1 MKLSNYYIPT
11 LKEAPKD
18 ADTLSAKLMIRAGLI
33 RKLASGLYE
42 WLPLGLRVLKKV
54 ENIVR
59 EEMDKTGACEVWLP
73 VVQPKELWAESGRW
87 TYYGKELLRFKDRK
101 DADFCFAPTAEEVM
115 TDLVRKDVSSYKQL
129 PVCLYQF
136 GTKFRDEIRPR
147 FGVMRAREFYMKDA
161 YSFAATDEDATKWY
175 QKMYDAYQRIFKRCG
190 FEFAAVEADTGAIG
204 GNFSHEFMVLA
215 ETGEDTI
222 AACPSCGYAANTE
235 KAEIKKPEDITVNSA
250 DLLPMEKRDTPKV
263 YTVEDVANLLHVPT
277 SKIIKLLVFTADGT
291 PVVALVRG
299 DHELNEFKFKAL
311 LKCNE
316 LEKATE
322 EVYTQVTGSFVGFA
336 GAQGLK
342 EKNPSVKIYA
352 DNYVK
357 NIVNGVSGGNEKDV
371 HTINVTPQ
379 RDITVDV
386 YADLKMASAG
396 DCCARCGKEFVFKRG
411 IETGHVFKLGT
422 KYSAAMSTTF
432 LDEKQ
437 TAQPMIMGCYGIGI
451 SRVVAAAIEQS
462 HDENGIIW
470 PAPLTPFDVALVAI
484 DYDSNPDV
492 KKYADEITDALEA
505 KGISVLMDDRNER
518 PGIKFKDM
526 DLIGLPHRLVI
537 SSRTVKDGQC
547 EYKKRSE
554 KDAVRW
560 NLSEAATRLADE
572 VLLTKKP

>member
-1 MKLSNYYIPT
+1 MKLSNYYLPT

-33 RKLASGLYE
+33 RKVASGLYE
-42 WLPLGLRVLKKV
+42 WLPLGLKVLKKV
-54 ENIVR
+54 ETIVR
-59 EEMDKTGACEVWLP
+59 EEMNRAGACEVWLP
-73 VVQPKELWAESGRW
+73 LVQPKELWEESGRW
-87 TYYGKELLRFKDRK
+87 TYYGKELLRFADRK
-101 DADFCFAPTAEEVM
+101 EAEFCFAPTAEEVM
-115 TDLVRKDVSSYKQL
+115 TDLVKKDTTSYKQL
-129 PVCLYQF
+129 PFCLYQF

-161 YSFAATDEDATKWY
+161 YSFAANDADANDWY

-190 FEFAAVEADTGAIG
+190 FEFKAVEADTGAIG

-215 ETGEDTI
+215 DTGEDAI
-222 AACPSCGYAANTE
+222 ANCPACGYAANTE
-235 KAEIKKPEDITVNSA
+235 KAEIQAPA
-250 DLLPMEKRDTPKV
+250 DLAINEADLKPMEKRDTPKA
-263 YTVEDVANLLHVPT
+263 YTIEDVAAMLNVPT
-277 SKIIKLLVFTADGT
+277 SQLIKLLVFTADGK

-316 LEKATE
+316 LEKASE

-342 EKNPSVKIYA
+342 EKNPSVMIYA

-371 HTINVTPQ
+371 HMINVTPR
-379 RDITVDV
+379 RDMKVDV

-396 DCCARCGKEFVFKRG
+396 DKCARCGKEFTFTRG
-411 IETGHVFKLGT
+411 IEAGHVFKLGT
-422 KYSAAMSTTF
+422 KYSASMGANF
-432 LDEKQ
+432 LDENQ
-437 TAQPMIMGCYGIGI
+437 TSKPMIMGCYGIGI

-470 PAPLTPFDVALVAI
+470 PAPLAPFDVALVAI
-484 DYDSNPDV
+484 DYASNPEV
-492 KKYADEITDALEA
+492 KKHADAITEQLEA
-505 KGISVLMDDRNER
+505 AGLSVLLDDRDER
-518 PGIKFKDM
+518 AGIKFKDM
-526 DLIGLPHRLVI
+526 DLIGLPHRLVV

-547 EYKKRSE
+547 EYKKRTE
-554 KDAVRW
+554 KESARW
-560 NLSEAATRLADE
+560 NLDEA
-572 VLLTKKP
+572 VKKLLQAAGK

>member
-42 WLPLGLRVLKKV
+42 WLPLGLKVLKKV

-59 EEMDKTGACEVWLP
+59 EEMDRAGACEVWLP
-73 VVQPKELWAESGRW
+73 VVQPKELWEESSRW
-87 TYYGKELLRFKDRK
+87 TYYGKELLRFADRK
-101 DADFCFAPTAEEVM
+101 EAEFCLAPTAEEVM
-115 TDLVRKDVSSYKQL
+115 TDLVRKDTSSYKQL
-129 PVCLYQF
+129 PFCLYQF

-161 YSFAATDEDATKWY
+161 YSFAATDEDASEWY
-175 QKMYDAYQRIFKRCG
+175 KKMYDAYQRIFTRCG
-190 FEFAAVEADTGAIG
+190 FEFKAVEADTGAIG

-215 ETGEDTI
+215 ETGEDAI
-222 AACPSCGYAANTE
+222 ANCPACGYAANTE
-235 KAEIKKPEDITVNSA
+235 KAEIQAPADITINEA
-250 DLLPMEKRDTPKV
+250 DLKPMEKRATPKA
-263 YTVEDVANLLHVPT
+263 YTVEDVAKMLNVPT
-277 SKIIKLLVFTADGT
+277 EKLIKLLVFTADGK

-311 LKCNE
+311 LKCAE
-316 LEKATE
+316 LEKASE

-342 EKNPSVKIYA
+342 EKNPNITIYA

-371 HTINVTPQ
+371 HMINVTPR

-396 DCCARCGKEFVFKRG
+396 DKCAKCGAPFTFTRG
-411 IETGHVFKLGT
+411 IEAGHVFKLGT
-422 KYSAAMSTTF
+422 KYSAAMNATF

-437 TAQPMIMGCYGIGI
+437 AAKPMIMGCYGIGI

-462 HDENGIIW
+462 HDDNGIIW
-470 PAPLTPFDVALVAI
+470 PAPLAPFDVALVAI

-492 KKYADEITDALEA
+492 KKHADEICAALEA
-505 KGISVLMDDRNER
+505 KGITVLLDDRDER

-526 DLIGLPHRLVI
+526 DLIGLPHRLVV
-537 SSRTVKDGQC
+537 SSRTVADGQC
-547 EYKKRSE
+547 EYKSRKE
-554 KDAVRW
+554 KEAVRW
-560 NLSEAATRLADE
+560 NLSEAVEKLVALAN
-572 VLLTKKP
+572 K

>member
-1 MKLSNYYIPT
+1 MKLSNYYLPT

-33 RKLASGLYE
+33 RKVASGLYE

-59 EEMDKTGACEVWLP
+59 EEMDRAGANEVWLP
-73 VVQPKELWAESGRW
+73 VVQPKELWEESGRW
-87 TYYGKELLRFKDRK
+87 TFYGKELLRFTDRK
-101 DADFCFAPTAEEVM
+101 EAGFCISPTAEEAI
-115 TDLVRKDVSSYKQL
+115 TDLIRKDVSSYKQL

-161 YSFAATDEDATKWY
+161 YSFAATDESANEWY
-175 QKMYDAYQRIFKRCG
+175 QKMYDAYQRIFTRCG
-190 FEFAAVEADTGAIG
+190 FNFKAVEADTGSIG

-215 ETGEDTI
+215 DTGEDAI
-222 AACPSCGYAANTE
+222 ADCTCGYAANTE
-235 KAEIKKPEDITVNSA
+235 KAEILAPADIEIKEA
-250 DLLPMEKRDTPKV
+250 DLKPMEQKATPKA
-263 YTVEDVANLLHVPT
+263 YTIEAVAEMLGVPQ
-277 SKIIKLLVFTADGT
+277 SQLIKLLVFTADGK

-316 LEKATE
+316 LEKASE

-342 EKNPSVKIYA
+342 EKNPNVMIYA

-371 HTINVTPQ
+371 HTINVTPR
-379 RDITVDV
+379 RDIKVDV

-396 DCCARCGKEFVFKRG
+396 DKCARCGKEFSFTRG
-411 IETGHVFKLGT
+411 IETGHIFKLGT
-422 KYSAAMSTTF
+422 KYSAAMHADF
-432 LDEKQ
+432 LGEDQKEK
-437 TAQPMIMGCYGIGI
+437 PMIMGCYGIGI

-462 HDENGIIW
+462 HDDNGIIW
-470 PAPLTPFDVALVAI
+470 PAPMAPFDVALVAI
-484 DYDSNPDV
+484 DYHSNPEV
-492 KKYADEITDALEA
+492 QKHADELCAKLESA
-505 KGISVLMDDRNER
+505 GLSVLLDERDER
-518 PGIKFKDM
+518 PGVKFKDM
-526 DLIGLPHRLVI
+526 DLIGLPYRLVV

-547 EYKKRSE
+547 EYKKRTDKE
-554 KDAVRW
+554 AVRW
-560 NLSEAATRLADE
+560 SLAEAAEKLLAE
-572 VLLTKKP
+572 AGK

>member
-1 MKLSNYYIPT
+1 MKLSNYYLPT

-33 RKLASGLYE
+33 RKVASGLYE

-59 EEMDKTGACEVWLP
+59 QEMDRAGANEVWLP
-73 VVQPKELWAESGRW
+73 VVQPKELWEESGRW
-87 TYYGKELLRFKDRK
+87 TFYGKELLRFTDRK
-101 DADFCFAPTAEEVM
+101 EAGFCISPTAEEAI
-115 TDLVRKDVSSYKQL
+115 TDLIRKDVSSYKQL

-161 YSFAATDEDATKWY
+161 YSFAATDESANEWY
-175 QKMYDAYQRIFKRCG
+175 QKMYDAYQRIFTRCG
-190 FEFAAVEADTGAIG
+190 FNFKAVEADTGSIG

-215 ETGEDTI
+215 DTGEDAI
-222 AACPSCGYAANTE
+222 ADCTCGYAANTE
-235 KAEIKKPEDITVNSA
+235 KAEILAPADIEINEA
-250 DLLPMEKRDTPKV
+250 DLKPMEQKATPKA
-263 YTVEDVANLLHVPT
+263 YTIEAVAEMLGVPQ
-277 SKIIKLLVFTADGT
+277 SQLIKLLVFTADGK

-316 LEKATE
+316 LEKASE

-342 EKNPSVKIYA
+342 EKNPNVMIYA

-371 HTINVTPQ
+371 HTINVTPR
-379 RDITVDV
+379 RDIKVDV

-396 DCCARCGKEFVFKRG
+396 DKCARCGKEFSFTRG
-411 IETGHVFKLGT
+411 IETGHIFKLGT
-422 KYSAAMSTTF
+422 KYSAAMHANF
-432 LDEKQ
+432 LGEDQKEK
-437 TAQPMIMGCYGIGI
+437 PMIMGCYGIGI

-462 HDENGIIW
+462 HDDNGIIW
-470 PAPLTPFDVALVAI
+470 PAPMAPFDVALVAI
-484 DYDSNPDV
+484 DYDSNPEV
-492 KKYADEITDALEA
+492 KKHADEICAKLENA
-505 KGISVLMDDRNER
+505 GLSVLLDDRDER
-518 PGIKFKDM
+518 PGVKFKDM
-526 DLIGLPHRLVI
+526 DLIGLPYRLVV

-547 EYKKRSE
+547 EYKKRTDKE
-554 KDAVRW
+554 AVRW
-560 NLSEAATRLADE
+560 NLAEAADKLLAE
-572 VLLTKKP
+572 AGK

>member
-1 MKLSNYYIPT
+1 MKLSNYYLPT

-33 RKLASGLYE
+33 RKVASGLYE
-42 WLPLGLRVLKKV
+42 WLPLGLKVLKKV

-59 EEMDKTGACEVWLP
+59 EEMDRAGACEVWLP
-73 VVQPKELWAESGRW
+73 LVQPKELWEESGRW
-87 TYYGKELLRFKDRK
+87 TYYGKELLRFADRK
-101 DADFCFAPTAEEVM
+101 EAEFCFAPTAEEVM
-115 TDLVRKDVSSYKQL
+115 TDLVKKDTTSYKQL
-129 PVCLYQF
+129 PFCLYQF

-161 YSFAATDEDATKWY
+161 YSFAANDADANDWY

-190 FEFAAVEADTGAIG
+190 FQFKAVEADTGSIG

-215 ETGEDTI
+215 STGEDAI
-222 AACPSCGYAANTE
+222 ADCTSCGYAANTE
-235 KAEIKKPEDITVNSA
+235 KAEIQAPADIAINEA
-250 DLLPMEKRDTPKV
+250 DLKPMEKRDTPKA
-263 YTVEDVANLLHVPT
+263 YTIEDVASMLNVPT
-277 SKIIKLLVFTADGT
+277 AQLIKLLVFTADGK

-316 LEKATE
+316 LEKASE

-342 EKNPSVKIYA
+342 EKNPSVMIYA

-371 HTINVTPQ
+371 HMINVTPR
-379 RDITVDV
+379 RDIKVDV

-396 DCCARCGKEFVFKRG
+396 DKCARCGKEFTFTRG
-411 IETGHVFKLGT
+411 IEAGHVFKLGT
-422 KYSAAMSTTF
+422 KYSASMGANF
-432 LDEKQ
+432 LGEDQ
-437 TAQPMIMGCYGIGI
+437 TSKPMIMGCYGIGI

-462 HDENGIIW
+462 HDDNGIIW
-470 PAPLTPFDVALVAI
+470 PAPLAPFDVALVAI
-484 DYDSNPDV
+484 DYASNPEV
-492 KKYADEITDALEA
+492 KKHADEIAAQLEA
-505 KGISVLMDDRNER
+505 AGFSVLLDDRDER
-518 PGIKFKDM
+518 AGIKFKDM
-526 DLIGLPHRLVI
+526 DLIGLPHRLVV

-547 EYKKRSE
+547 EYKKRTDKE
-554 KDAVRW
+554 AVRW
-560 NLSEAATRLADE
+560 NLDEAVKKLLEAAG
-572 VLLTKKP
+572 K

>member
-1 MKLSNYYIPT
+1 MKLSQYYIPT

-59 EEMDKTGACEVWLP
+59 EEMDKAGACEVWLP
-73 VVQPKELWAESGRW
+73 VVQPKELWEESGRW
-87 TYYGKELLRFKDRK
+87 TFYGKELLRFEDRK
-101 DADFCFAPTAEEVM
+101 KAEFCIAPTAEEVI
-115 TDLVRKDVSSYKQL
+115 TDLVRKDISSYKQL

-161 YSFAATDEDATKWY
+161 YSFAANDEDASTWY
-175 QKMYDAYQRIFKRCG
+175 KKMYDAYQRIFTRCG
-190 FEFAAVEADTGAIG
+190 FKFAAVEADTGSIG

-215 ETGEDTI
+215 DTGEDTI
-222 AACPSCGYAANTE
+222 ASCPACGYAANTE
-235 KAEIKKPEDITVNSA
+235 KAEIQPPAEVKIREEELKPI
-250 DLLPMEKRDTPKV
+250 EKRNTPNAH
-263 YTVEDVANLLHVPT
+263 TVEDVAQLLGVGT
-277 SKIIKLLVFTADGT
+277 DKLIKLLVFTADGQ
-291 PVVALVRG
+291 PVIALVRG

-316 LEKATE
+316 LEKASE
-322 EVYTQVTGSFVGFA
+322 EVYTQVTSSPVGFA

-342 EKNPSVKIYA
+342 EKNPNIKIYA

-357 NIVNGVSGGNEKDV
+357 NIVNGVAGGNEKDV
-371 HTINVTPQ
+371 HVVHVTPQ
-379 RDITVDV
+379 RDIKVDV

-396 DCCARCGKEFVFKRG
+396 DKCAKCGAAFTFKRG

-422 KYSAAMSTTF
+422 KYSAAMHATF
-432 LDEKQ
+432 LDESQK
-437 TAQPMIMGCYGIGI
+437 AQPMIMGCYGIGI

-470 PAPLTPFDVALVAI
+470 PAPLAPFDVALVAI

-492 KKYADEITDALEA
+492 KKHTDEICTALEE
-505 KGISVLMDDRNER
+505 KGLSVLVDDRDER
-518 PGIKFKDM
+518 PGVKFKDM
-526 DLIGLPHRLVI
+526 DLIGLPYRLVI

-547 EYKKRSE
+547 EYKKRNE
-554 KDAVRW
+554 KEAVRW
-560 NLSEAATRLADE
+560 SLAEAVSNLLKE
-572 VLLTKKP
+572 VRS

>member
-1 MKLSNYYIPT
+1 MKLSNYYLPT

-33 RKLASGLYE
+33 RKVASGLYE
-42 WLPLGLRVLKKV
+42 WLPLGLKVLKKV
-54 ENIVR
+54 ETIVR
-59 EEMDKTGACEVWLP
+59 EEMNRAGACEVWLP
-73 VVQPKELWAESGRW
+73 LVQPKELWEESGRW
-87 TYYGKELLRFKDRK
+87 TYYGKELLRFADRK
-101 DADFCFAPTAEEVM
+101 EAEFCFAPTAEEVM
-115 TDLVRKDVSSYKQL
+115 TDLVKKDTTSYKQL
-129 PVCLYQF
+129 PFCLYQF

-161 YSFAATDEDATKWY
+161 YSFAANDADANDWY

-190 FEFAAVEADTGAIG
+190 FEFKAVEADTGSIG

-215 ETGEDTI
+215 DTGEDAI
-222 AACPSCGYAANTE
+222 ANCPACGYAANTE
-235 KAEIKKPEDITVNSA
+235 KAEIQAPA
-250 DLLPMEKRDTPKV
+250 DLAINEADLKPMEKRDTPKA
-263 YTVEDVANLLHVPT
+263 YTIEDVAAMLNVPT
-277 SKIIKLLVFTADGT
+277 SQLIKLLVFTADGK

-316 LEKATE
+316 LEKASE

-342 EKNPSVKIYA
+342 EKNPSVMIYA

-371 HTINVTPQ
+371 HMINVTPR
-379 RDITVDV
+379 RDMKVDV

-396 DCCARCGKEFVFKRG
+396 DKCARCGKEFTFTRG
-411 IETGHVFKLGT
+411 IEAGHVFKLGT
-422 KYSAAMSTTF
+422 KYSASMGANF
-432 LDEKQ
+432 LDENQ
-437 TAQPMIMGCYGIGI
+437 TSKPMIMGCYGIGI

-470 PAPLTPFDVALVAI
+470 PAPLAPFDVALVAI
-484 DYDSNPDV
+484 DYASNPEV
-492 KKYADEITDALEA
+492 KKHADAITEQLEA
-505 KGISVLMDDRNER
+505 AGLSVLLDDRDER
-518 PGIKFKDM
+518 AGIKFKDM
-526 DLIGLPHRLVI
+526 DLIGLPHRLVV

-547 EYKKRSE
+547 EYKKRTE
-554 KDAVRW
+554 KESVRW
-560 NLSEAATRLADE
+560 NLDEA
-572 VLLTKKP
+572 VKKLLQAAGK

>member
-1 MKLSNYYIPT
+1 MKLSNYYLPT

-33 RKLASGLYE
+33 RKVASGLYE

-59 EEMDKTGACEVWLP
+59 QEMDNAGANEVWLP
-73 VVQPKELWAESGRW
+73 VVQPKELWEESGRW
-87 TYYGKELLRFKDRK
+87 TFYGKELLRFTDRK
-101 DADFCFAPTAEEVM
+101 EAGFCISPTAEEAI
-115 TDLVRKDVSSYKQL
+115 TDLIRKDVSSYKQL

-161 YSFAATDEDATKWY
+161 YSFAATDESANEWY
-175 QKMYDAYQRIFKRCG
+175 QKMYDAYQRIFTRCG
-190 FEFAAVEADTGAIG
+190 FNFKAVEADTGSIG

-215 ETGEDTI
+215 DTGEDAI
-222 AACPSCGYAANTE
+222 ADCTCGYAANTE
-235 KAEIKKPEDITVNSA
+235 KAEIMAPADIEINEA
-250 DLLPMEKRDTPKV
+250 DLKPMENKPTPKA
-263 YTVEDVANLLHVPT
+263 YTIEAVAEMLGVAQ
-277 SKIIKLLVFTADGT
+277 SKLIKLLVFTADGK

-342 EKNPSVKIYA
+342 EKNPNVTIYA

-371 HTINVTPQ
+371 HTLNVTPR
-379 RDITVDV
+379 RDIKVDV

-396 DCCARCGKEFVFKRG
+396 DKCARCGKEFSFTRG
-411 IETGHVFKLGT
+411 IETGHIFKLGT
-422 KYSAAMSTTF
+422 KYSAAMHATF
-432 LDEKQ
+432 LGEDQKEK
-437 TAQPMIMGCYGIGI
+437 PMIMGCYGIGI

-462 HDENGIIW
+462 HDDNGIIW
-470 PAPLTPFDVALVAI
+470 PAPMAPFDVALVAI
-484 DYDSNPDV
+484 DYDSNPEV
-492 KKYADEITDALEA
+492 KKYADEICAKLEKA
-505 KGISVLMDDRNER
+505 GLSVLLDDRDER
-518 PGIKFKDM
+518 PGVKFKDM
-526 DLIGLPHRLVI
+526 DLIGLPYRLVV
-537 SSRTVKDGQC
+537 SSRTVKEGQC
-547 EYKKRSE
+547 EYKKRTD

-560 NLSEAATRLADE
+560 NLDEAADKLLAE
-572 VLLTKKP
+572 VKK

>member
-11 LKEAPKD
+11 LKDAPKD

-42 WLPLGLRVLKKV
+42 WLPLGLRALKKV

-59 EEMDKTGACEVWLP
+59 EEMNKAGACEVWLP
-73 VVQPKELWAESGRW
+73 VVQPKELWEESGRW
-87 TYYGKELLRFKDRK
+87 TFYGKELLRFADRK
-101 DADFCFAPTAEEVM
+101 EAEFCIAPTAEEVI
-115 TDLVRKDVSSYKQL
+115 TDLVRKDTSSYKQL

-161 YSFAATDEDATKWY
+161 YSFAATDEQANTWY

-190 FEFAAVEADTGAIG
+190 FEFTAVEADTGSIG

-215 ETGEDTI
+215 DTGEDTI
-222 AACPSCGYAANTE
+222 ASCASCGYAANTE
-235 KAEIKKPEDITVNSA
+235 KAEIKKPEDITINPA
-250 DLLPMEKRDTPKV
+250 DLKPMENRSTPKT
-263 YTVEDVANLLHVPT
+263 YTVEDVAKLLNVST
-277 SKIIKLLVFTADGT
+277 SQLVKLLVFTADGK
-291 PVVALVRG
+291 PVIALVRG

-316 LEKATE
+316 LEKASE
-322 EVYTQVTGSFVGFA
+322 EVYSQVTGSPVGFA

-342 EKNPSVKIYA
+342 EKNPSVMIYA

-357 NIVNGVSGGNEKDV
+357 NVVNGVCGGNEKDV

-379 RDITVDV
+379 RDIKVDV

-396 DCCARCGKEFVFKRG
+396 DLCGRCGKPFSFKKG

-422 KYSAAMSTTF
+422 KYSAAMNATF

-437 TAQPMIMGCYGIGI
+437 TSKPMIMGCYGIGI

-462 HDENGIIW
+462 HDDNGIIW
-470 PAPLTPFDVALVAI
+470 PAPLAPFDVALVAI
-484 DYDSNPDV
+484 DYDSNPEV
-492 KKYADEITDALEA
+492 KKQADTLTEALEA
-505 KGISVLMDDRNER
+505 KGISVLLDDRDER

-526 DLIGLPHRLVI
+526 DLIGLPHRVVI
-537 SSRTVKDGQC
+537 SSRTVADGQC
-547 EYKKRSE
+547 EYKARAE
-554 KDAVRW
+554 KEAVRW
-560 NLSEAATRLADE
+560 NLDQALPLLLERL
-572 VLLTKKP
+572 KH

>member
-1 MKLSNYYIPT
+1 MKLSNYYLPT

-33 RKLASGLYE
+33 RKVASGLYE
-42 WLPLGLRVLKKV
+42 WLPLGLKVLKKV
-54 ENIVR
+54 ETIVR
-59 EEMDKTGACEVWLP
+59 EEMNRAGACEVWLP
-73 VVQPKELWAESGRW
+73 LVQPKELWEESGRW
-87 TYYGKELLRFKDRK
+87 TYYGKELLRFADRK
-101 DADFCFAPTAEEVM
+101 EAEFCFAPTAEEVM
-115 TDLVRKDVSSYKQL
+115 TDLVKKDTTSYKQL
-129 PVCLYQF
+129 PFCLYQF

-161 YSFAATDEDATKWY
+161 YSFAANDADANDWY

-190 FEFAAVEADTGAIG
+190 FEFKAVEADTGAIG

-215 ETGEDTI
+215 DTGEDAI
-222 AACPSCGYAANTE
+222 ANCPACGYAANTE
-235 KAEIKKPEDITVNSA
+235 KAEIQAPA
-250 DLLPMEKRDTPKV
+250 DLAINEADLKPMEKRDTPKA
-263 YTVEDVANLLHVPT
+263 YTIEDVAALLNVPT
-277 SKIIKLLVFTADGT
+277 SQLIKLLVFTADGK

-316 LEKATE
+316 LEKASE

-342 EKNPSVKIYA
+342 EKNPSVMIYA

-371 HTINVTPQ
+371 HMINVTPR
-379 RDITVDV
+379 RDMKVDV

-396 DCCARCGKEFVFKRG
+396 DKCARCGKEFTFTRG
-411 IETGHVFKLGT
+411 IEAGHVFKLGT
-422 KYSAAMSTTF
+422 KYSASMGANF
-432 LDEKQ
+432 LDENQ
-437 TAQPMIMGCYGIGI
+437 TSKPMIMGCYGIGI

-470 PAPLTPFDVALVAI
+470 PAPLAPFDVALVAI
-484 DYDSNPDV
+484 DYASNPEV
-492 KKYADEITDALEA
+492 KKHADAITEQLEA
-505 KGISVLMDDRNER
+505 AGLSVLLDDRDER
-518 PGIKFKDM
+518 AGIKFKDM
-526 DLIGLPHRLVI
+526 DLIGLPHRLVV

-547 EYKKRSE
+547 EYKKRTE
-554 KDAVRW
+554 KESVRW
-560 NLSEAATRLADE
+560 NLDEA
-572 VLLTKKP
+572 VKKLLQAAGK

>member
-59 EEMDKTGACEVWLP
+59 KEMDKAGACEVWLP
-73 VVQPKELWAESGRW
+73 VVQPKELWEESGRW
-87 TYYGKELLRFKDRK
+87 TFYGKELLRFKDRK
-101 DADFCFAPTAEEVM
+101 EADFCLAPTAEEVM
-115 TDLVRKDVSSYKQL
+115 TDLVRKDTSSYKQL
-129 PVCLYQF
+129 PICLYQF

-161 YSFAATDEDATKWY
+161 YSFAATDEQANLWY

-190 FEFAAVEADTGAIG
+190 FEFTAVEADTGSIG

-215 ETGEDTI
+215 DTGEDTI
-222 AACPSCGYAANTE
+222 AACPACGYAANTE
-235 KAEIKKPEDITVNSA
+235 KAEIKKPEDISINPA
-250 DLLPMEKRDTPKV
+250 DLKPMENRATPKA
-263 YTVEDVANLLHVPT
+263 YTVEDVAKLLNVPT
-277 SKIIKLLVFTADGT
+277 SKLIKLLVFTADGK

-342 EKNPSVKIYA
+342 EKNPSITIYA

-386 YADLKMASAG
+386 YADLKMASEG
-396 DCCARCGKEFVFKRG
+396 DLCGRCGKPFTFKKG

-422 KYSAAMSTTF
+422 KYSNAMQATF

-437 TAQPMIMGCYGIGI
+437 TAKPMIMGCYGIGI

-462 HDENGIIW
+462 HDANGIIW
-470 PAPLTPFDVALVAI
+470 PAPLSPFDVALVAI
-484 DYDSNPDV
+484 DYDSNPEV
-492 KKYADEITDALEA
+492 KKYTDEITAALED
-505 KGISVLMDDRNER
+505 KGISVLVDDRNER

-537 SSRTVKDGQC
+537 SSRTVADKQC
-547 EYKKRSE
+547 EYKARNGGE
-554 KDAVRW
+554 AVRW
-560 NLSEAATRLADE
+560 NLTDA
-572 VLLTKKP
+572 VGKLTALIK

>member
-1 MKLSNYYIPT
+1 MKLSNYYLPT

-33 RKLASGLYE
+33 RKVASGLYE

-59 EEMDKTGACEVWLP
+59 QEMDRAGANEVWLP
-73 VVQPKELWAESGRW
+73 VVQPKELWEESGRW
-87 TYYGKELLRFKDRK
+87 TFYGKELLRFTDRK
-101 DADFCFAPTAEEVM
+101 EAGFCISPTAEEAI
-115 TDLVRKDVSSYKQL
+115 TDLIRKDVSSYKQL

-161 YSFAATDEDATKWY
+161 YSFAATDESAKEWY
-175 QKMYDAYQRIFKRCG
+175 QKMYDAYQRIFTRCG
-190 FEFAAVEADTGAIG
+190 FNFKAVEADTGSIG

-215 ETGEDTI
+215 DTGEDAI
-222 AACPSCGYAANTE
+222 ADCTCGYAANTE
-235 KAEIKKPEDITVNSA
+235 KAEILAPADIEINEA
-250 DLLPMEKRDTPKV
+250 DLKPMEQKATPKA
-263 YTVEDVANLLHVPT
+263 YTIEAVAEMLGVPQ
-277 SKIIKLLVFTADGT
+277 SKLIKLLVFTADGK

-316 LEKATE
+316 LEKASE

-342 EKNPSVKIYA
+342 EKNPNVMIYA

-371 HTINVTPQ
+371 HTLNVTPR
-379 RDITVDV
+379 RDIKVDV
-386 YADLKMASAG
+386 YTDLKMASAG
-396 DCCARCGKEFVFKRG
+396 DKCARCGKEFSFTRG
-411 IETGHVFKLGT
+411 IETGHIFKLGT
-422 KYSAAMSTTF
+422 KYSAAMHANF
-432 LDEKQ
+432 LGEDQKEK
-437 TAQPMIMGCYGIGI
+437 PMIMGCYGIGI

-462 HDENGIIW
+462 HDDNGIIW
-470 PAPLTPFDVALVAI
+470 PAPMAPFDVALVAI
-484 DYDSNPDV
+484 DYDSNPEV
-492 KKYADEITDALEA
+492 KKHADEICAKLENA
-505 KGISVLMDDRNER
+505 GLSVLLDDRDER
-518 PGIKFKDM
+518 PGVKFKDM
-526 DLIGLPHRLVI
+526 DLIGLPYRLVV

-547 EYKKRSE
+547 EYKKRTDKE
-554 KDAVRW
+554 AVRW
-560 NLSEAATRLADE
+560 SLTEAADKLLAE
-572 VLLTKKP
+572 AGK

>member
-59 EEMDKTGACEVWLP
+59 EEMDKAGACEVWLP
-73 VVQPKELWAESGRW
+73 VVQPKELWEESGRW
-87 TYYGKELLRFKDRK
+87 TYYGKELLRFTDRK
-101 DADFCFAPTAEEVM
+101 EAEFCIAPTAEEVI
-115 TDLVRKDVSSYKQL
+115 TDLVRKDISSYKQL

-161 YSFAATDEDATKWY
+161 YSFAANDEDASNWY

-190 FEFAAVEADTGAIG
+190 FEFKAVEADTGSIG

-215 ETGEDTI
+215 ETGEDAI
-222 AACPSCGYAANTE
+222 ANCPSCGYAANTE
-235 KAEIKKPEDITVNSA
+235 KAEIQAPDAITINGA
-250 DLLPMEKRDTPKV
+250 ELKPMELKDTPNA
-263 YTVEDVANLLHVPT
+263 YTVEDVAACLHVPT
-277 SKIIKLLVFTADGT
+277 SKLIKLLLFVADGK

-299 DHELNEFKFKAL
+299 DHELNEFKLKAY
-311 LKCNE
+311 LKCAE
-316 LEKATE
+316 LTKASE
-322 EVYTQVTGSFVGFA
+322 EVYTQVTGSPVGFA
-336 GAQGLK
+336 GPQGLK
-342 EKNPSVKIYA
+342 ERNNDLQIFA
-352 DNYVK
+352 DQYVQ
-357 NIVNGVSGGNEKDV
+357 NIVNGVCGGNQKDK
-371 HTINVTPQ
+371 HMINVTPM
-379 RDITVDV
+379 RDISIDA
-386 YADLKMASAG
+386 YLDLKMASAG
-396 DCCARCGKEFVFKRG
+396 DKCGRCGHEFTFTRG
-411 IETGHVFKLGT
+411 IEAGHVFKLGT
-422 KYSAAMSTTF
+422 KYSQAMKATF

-437 TAQPMIMGCYGIGI
+437 TAKPFIMGCYGIGI

-462 HDENGIIW
+462 HDDNGIIW
-470 PAPLTPFDVALVAI
+470 PAPLAPFDVALVAI

-492 KKYADEITDALEA
+492 KKYTDEICAELEA
-505 KGISVLMDDRNER
+505 KGLSVLLDDRDER

-526 DLIGLPHRLVI
+526 DLIGLPHRLVV

-547 EYKKRSE
+547 EYKARKGGE
-554 KDAVRW
+554 AVRW
-560 NLSEAATRLADE
+560 DLAQAVEKLLQEAS
-572 VLLTKKP
+572 K

>member
-1 MKLSNYYIPT
+1 MKLSNYYLPT

-33 RKLASGLYE
+33 RKVASGLYE

-59 EEMDKTGACEVWLP
+59 EEMDRAGANEVWLP
-73 VVQPKELWAESGRW
+73 VVQPKELWEESGRW
-87 TYYGKELLRFKDRK
+87 TFYGKELLRFTDRK
-101 DADFCFAPTAEEVM
+101 EAGFCISPTAEEAI
-115 TDLVRKDVSSYKQL
+115 TDLIRKDVSSYKQL

-161 YSFAATDEDATKWY
+161 YSFAATDESANEWY
-175 QKMYDAYQRIFKRCG
+175 QKMYDAYQRIFTRCG
-190 FEFAAVEADTGAIG
+190 FNFKAVEADTGSIG

-215 ETGEDTI
+215 DTGEDAI
-222 AACPSCGYAANTE
+222 ADCTCGYAANTE
-235 KAEIKKPEDITVNSA
+235 KAEILPPADIEISEA
-250 DLLPMEKRDTPKV
+250 DLKPMEQKATPKA
-263 YTVEDVANLLHVPT
+263 YTIEAVAEMLGMPQ
-277 SKIIKLLVFTADGT
+277 SKLIKLLVFTADGK
-291 PVVALVRG
+291 PIVALVRG

-316 LEKATE
+316 LEKASE

-342 EKNPSVKIYA
+342 EKNPNVMIYA

-371 HTINVTPQ
+371 HTINVTPR
-379 RDITVDV
+379 RDIKVDV

-396 DCCARCGKEFVFKRG
+396 DKCARCGKEFSFTRG
-411 IETGHVFKLGT
+411 IETGHIFKLGT
-422 KYSAAMSTTF
+422 KYSAAMHANF
-432 LDEKQ
+432 LGEDQKEK
-437 TAQPMIMGCYGIGI
+437 PMIMGCYGIGI

-462 HDENGIIW
+462 HDDNGIIW
-470 PAPLTPFDVALVAI
+470 PAPMAPFDVALVAI
-484 DYDSNPDV
+484 DYDSNPEV
-492 KKYADEITDALEA
+492 KKHADEICAKLENA
-505 KGISVLMDDRNER
+505 GLSVLLDNRDER
-518 PGIKFKDM
+518 PGVKFKDM
-526 DLIGLPHRLVI
+526 DLIGLPYRLVV

-547 EYKKRSE
+547 EYKKRTD

-560 NLSEAATRLADE
+560 NLAEAADKLLAE
-572 VLLTKKP
+572 AGK

>member
-42 WLPLGLRVLKKV
+42 WLPLGLKVLKKV

-59 EEMDKTGACEVWLP
+59 EEMDKAGACEVWLP
-73 VVQPKELWAESGRW
+73 VVQPKELWEQSGRW
-87 TYYGKELLRFKDRK
+87 TFYGKELLRFADRK
-101 DADFCFAPTAEEVM
+101 DAEFCIAPTAEEVI
-115 TDLVRKDVSSYKQL
+115 TDLVKKDVSSYKQL

-161 YSFAATDEDATKWY
+161 YSFAATDESASEWY
-175 QKMYDAYQRIFKRCG
+175 QKMYDAYQRIFTRCG
-190 FEFAAVEADTGAIG
+190 FEFKAVEADTGSIG

-215 ETGEDTI
+215 ETGEDAI
-222 AACPSCGYAANTE
+222 ANCPACGYAANTE
-235 KAEIKKPEDITVNSA
+235 KAEIQAPAEEPLNEGE
-250 DLLPMEKRDTPKV
+250 LLPMENRPTPKA
-263 YTVEDVANLLHVPT
+263 YTVEDVAKMLNVPT
-277 SKIIKLLVFTADGT
+277 SKLIKLLVFVADEK

-311 LKCNE
+311 LKCTT
-316 LEKATE
+316 LEKASE

-342 EKNPSVKIYA
+342 EKNSDVMIYA

-357 NIVNGVSGGNEKDV
+357 NIVNGVAGGNEKDV
-371 HTINVTPQ
+371 HTVNVTPR
-379 RDITVDV
+379 RDIKVDL

-396 DCCARCGKEFVFKRG
+396 DKCARCGAEFSFTRG
-411 IETGHVFKLGT
+411 IEAGHVFKLGT
-422 KYSAAMSTTF
+422 KYSAAMEANF

-437 TAQPMIMGCYGIGI
+437 TSKPMIMGCYGIGI

-462 HDENGIIW
+462 HDDNGIIW
-470 PAPLTPFDVALVAI
+470 PAPMAPFDVALVAI
-484 DYDSNPDV
+484 DYDSNPEV
-492 KKYADEITDALEA
+492 KQHTDEICAKLESA
-505 KGISVLMDDRNER
+505 GLSVLVDDRDER
-518 PGIKFKDM
+518 PGVKFKDM
-526 DLIGLPHRLVI
+526 DLIGLPHRLVV
-537 SSRTVKDGQC
+537 SSRTVKDSQC
-547 EYKKRSE
+547 EYKKRSDKE
-554 KDAVRW
+554 AVRW
-560 NLSEAATRLADE
+560 NLAEAVDN
-572 VLLTKKP
+572 LLKAAGK

>member
-1 MKLSNYYIPT
+1 MKLSNYYLPT

-33 RKLASGLYE
+33 RKVASGLYE

-59 EEMDKTGACEVWLP
+59 EEMDRAGANEVWLP
-73 VVQPKELWAESGRW
+73 VVQPKELWEESGRW
-87 TYYGKELLRFKDRK
+87 TFYGKELLRFTDRK
-101 DADFCFAPTAEEVM
+101 EAGFCISPTAEEAI
-115 TDLVRKDVSSYKQL
+115 TDLIRKDVSSYKQL

-161 YSFAATDEDATKWY
+161 YSFAATDESANEWY
-175 QKMYDAYQRIFKRCG
+175 QKMYDAYQRIFTRCG
-190 FEFAAVEADTGAIG
+190 FNFKAVEADTGSIG

-215 ETGEDTI
+215 DTGEDAI
-222 AACPSCGYAANTE
+222 ADCTCGYAANTE
-235 KAEIKKPEDITVNSA
+235 KAEILPPADIEISEA
-250 DLLPMEKRDTPKV
+250 DLKPMEQKATPKA
-263 YTVEDVANLLHVPT
+263 YTIEAVAEMLGMPQ
-277 SKIIKLLVFTADGT
+277 SKLIKLLVFTADGK
-291 PVVALVRG
+291 PIVALVRG

-316 LEKATE
+316 LEKASE

-342 EKNPSVKIYA
+342 EKNPNVMIYA

-371 HTINVTPQ
+371 HTINVTPR
-379 RDITVDV
+379 RDIKVDV

-396 DCCARCGKEFVFKRG
+396 DKCARCGKEFSFTRG
-411 IETGHVFKLGT
+411 IETGHIFKLGT
-422 KYSAAMSTTF
+422 KYSAAMHANF
-432 LDEKQ
+432 LGEDQKEK
-437 TAQPMIMGCYGIGI
+437 PMIMGCYGIGI

-462 HDENGIIW
+462 HDDNGIIW
-470 PAPLTPFDVALVAI
+470 PAPMAPFDVALVAI
-484 DYDSNPDV
+484 DYDSNPEV
-492 KKYADEITDALEA
+492 KKHADEICAKLENA
-505 KGISVLMDDRNER
+505 GLSVLLDNRDER
-518 PGIKFKDM
+518 PGVKFKDM
-526 DLIGLPHRLVI
+526 DLIGLPYRLVV

-547 EYKKRSE
+547 EYKKRTDKE
-554 KDAVRW
+554 AVRW
-560 NLSEAATRLADE
+560 NLAEAADKLLAE
-572 VLLTKKP
+572 AGK

>member
-59 EEMDKTGACEVWLP
+59 EEMDKAGACEVWLP
-73 VVQPKELWAESGRW
+73 VVQPKELWEESGRW
-87 TYYGKELLRFKDRK
+87 TFYGKELLRFEDRK
-101 DADFCFAPTAEEVM
+101 KAAFCIAPTAEEVI

-161 YSFAATDEDATKWY
+161 YSFAATDEDASAWY
-175 QKMYDAYQRIFKRCG
+175 KKMYDAYQRIFTRCG
-190 FEFAAVEADTGAIG
+190 FEFAAVEADTGSIG

-215 ETGEDTI
+215 DTGEDTI
-222 AACPSCGYAANTE
+222 ANCPACGYAANTE
-235 KAEIKKPEDITVNSA
+235 KAEIRPPADVEINKA
-250 DLLPMEKRDTPKV
+250 DLKPIEKSNTPNAHS
-263 YTVEDVANLLHVPT
+263 VEDVAQLLGVST
-277 SKIIKLLVFTADGT
+277 DKLIKLLVFTADGN
-291 PVVALVRG
+291 PVIALVRG

-316 LEKATE
+316 LEKASE
-322 EVYTQVTGSFVGFA
+322 EVYTQVTGSPVGFA

-342 EKNPSVKIYA
+342 AKNPNVKIYA

-357 NIVNGVSGGNEKDV
+357 NIVNGVAGGNEKDV
-371 HTINVTPQ
+371 HVINITPK
-379 RDITVDV
+379 RDIEVDM

-396 DCCARCGKEFVFKRG
+396 DKCAKCGAAFTFKRG

-422 KYSAAMSTTF
+422 KYSAAMNASF
-432 LDEKQ
+432 LDETQK
-437 TAQPMIMGCYGIGI
+437 AQPMIMGCYGIGI

-462 HDENGIIW
+462 HDDNGIIW
-470 PAPLTPFDVALVAI
+470 PAPLAPFDVALVAI
-484 DYDSNPDV
+484 DYESNPDV
-492 KKYADEITDALEA
+492 KKYTDEICATLEG
-505 KGISVLMDDRNER
+505 KGVSVLVDDRDER
-518 PGIKFKDM
+518 PGVKFKDM

-537 SSRTVKDGQC
+537 SSRTVKDGEC
-547 EYKKRSE
+547 EYKNRRE

-560 NLSEAATRLADE
+560 QLNEASAK
-572 VLLTKKP
+572 LLELVTK

>member
-1 MKLSNYYIPT
+1 MKLSDYYIPT

-54 ENIVR
+54 ETIVR
-59 EEMDKTGACEVWLP
+59 EEMDRAGACEVWLP

-87 TYYGKELLRFKDRK
+87 TYYGKELLRFADRK
-101 DADFCFAPTAEEVM
+101 DAEFCLAPTAEEVM
-115 TDLVRKDVSSYKQL
+115 TDLVRKDTTSYKQL
-129 PVCLYQF
+129 PFCLYQF

-161 YSFAATDEDATKWY
+161 YSFAATDADADVWY
-175 QKMYDAYQRIFKRCG
+175 KKMYDAYQRIFTRCG
-190 FEFAAVEADTGAIG
+190 FEFKAVEADTGAIG

-215 ETGEDTI
+215 DTGEDAI
-222 AACPSCGYAANTE
+222 ANCPACGYAANTE
-235 KAEIKKPEDITVNSA
+235 KAEIKAPEDITVNEA
-250 DLLPMEKRDTPKV
+250 DLKPMENRATPKV
-263 YTVEDVANLLHVPT
+263 YSVEDVAQLLQVPA
-277 SKIIKLLVFTADGT
+277 SQIIKLLVFTADGK

-316 LEKATE
+316 LEKASE

-342 EKNPSVKIYA
+342 EKNPSVMIYA

-371 HTINVTPQ
+371 HTLNVTPR
-379 RDITVDV
+379 RDIKVDV

-396 DCCARCGKEFVFKRG
+396 DLCARCGKPFTFTRG
-411 IETGHVFKLGT
+411 IEAGHVFKLGT
-422 KYSAAMSTTF
+422 KYSAAMGATF

-437 TAQPMIMGCYGIGI
+437 TAKPMIMGCYGIGI

-462 HDENGIIW
+462 HDDNGIIW
-470 PAPLTPFDVALVAI
+470 PEPLAPFAVALVAI
-484 DYDSNPDV
+484 DYASNPEV
-492 KKYADEITDALEA
+492 KKHADEICTQLEA
-505 KGISVLMDDRNER
+505 AGISVLLDERDER

-526 DLIGLPHRLVI
+526 DLIGLPHRLVV
-537 SSRTVKDGQC
+537 SSRTVADGQC
-547 EYKKRSE
+547 EYKPRKSKQSVRWALA
-554 KDAVRW
+554 DAVK
-560 NLSEAATRLADE
+560 NLTSLI
-572 VLLTKKP
+572 KK

>member
-1 MKLSNYYIPT
+1 MKLSNYYLPT

-33 RKLASGLYE
+33 RKVASGLYE
-42 WLPLGLRVLKKV
+42 WLPLGLRILKKV

-59 EEMDKTGACEVWLP
+59 EEMDRAGANEVWLP
-73 VVQPKELWAESGRW
+73 VVQPKELWEESGRW
-87 TYYGKELLRFKDRK
+87 TFYGKELLRFTDRK
-101 DADFCFAPTAEEVM
+101 EAGFCISPTAEEAI
-115 TDLVRKDVSSYKQL
+115 TDLIRKDVSSYKQL

-161 YSFAATDEDATKWY
+161 YSFAATDESANEWY
-175 QKMYDAYQRIFKRCG
+175 QKMYDAYQRIFTRCG
-190 FEFAAVEADTGAIG
+190 FNFKAVEADTGSIG

-215 ETGEDTI
+215 DTGEDAI
-222 AACPSCGYAANTE
+222 ADCTCGYAANTE
-235 KAEIKKPEDITVNSA
+235 KAEILAPADIEINEA
-250 DLLPMEKRDTPKV
+250 DLKPMEQKATPKA
-263 YTVEDVANLLHVPT
+263 YTIEAVAEMLGVPQ
-277 SKIIKLLVFTADGT
+277 SKLIKLLVFTADGK

-316 LEKATE
+316 LEKASE

-342 EKNPSVKIYA
+342 EKNPNVMIYA

-371 HTINVTPQ
+371 HTINVTPR
-379 RDITVDV
+379 RDIKVDV

-396 DCCARCGKEFVFKRG
+396 DKCARCGKEFSFTRG
-411 IETGHVFKLGT
+411 IETGHIFKLGT
-422 KYSAAMSTTF
+422 KYSAAMHANF
-432 LDEKQ
+432 LGEDQKEK
-437 TAQPMIMGCYGIGI
+437 PMIMGCYGIGI

-462 HDENGIIW
+462 HDDNGIIW
-470 PAPLTPFDVALVAI
+470 PAPMAPFDVALVAI
-484 DYDSNPDV
+484 DYDSNPEV
-492 KKYADEITDALEA
+492 KKHADEICAKLENA
-505 KGISVLMDDRNER
+505 GLSVLLDDRDER
-518 PGIKFKDM
+518 PGVKFKDM
-526 DLIGLPHRLVI
+526 DLIGLPYRLVV

-547 EYKKRSE
+547 EYKKRTDKE
-554 KDAVRW
+554 AVRW
-560 NLSEAATRLADE
+560 NLAEAADKLLAE
-572 VLLTKKP
+572 AGK